1 MQKDIVLRAFLK
13 KNMKLPELFEEKM
26 RRLLGE
32 DFSEYEKHLDDPAYY
47 GIRVNTLKISVEDFL
62 KICPFHVTKVPWTDN
77 GFYVD
82 REEKPSKHPYYHAGL
97 YYIQEPSAMTPA
109 SYLPVEPETVCLIC
123 VGHQVE
129 SLQNLEQS

>member
-47 GIRVNTLKISVEDFL
+47 GIRVNTLKISVDHQNIHIIML
-62 KICPFHVTKVPWTDN
+62 D
-77 GFYVD
+77 
-82 REEKPSKHPYYHAGL
+82 
-97 YYIQEPSAMTPA
+97 YII
-109 SYLPVEPETVCLIC
+109 YRN
-123 VGHQVE
+123 QVR
-129 SLQNLEQS
+129 

>member
-1 MQKDIVLRAFLK
+1 MLRAFLK

-82 REEKPSKHPYYHAGL
+82 REDNHQNIHIIML
-97 YYIQEPSAMTPA
+97 DYII
-109 SYLPVEPETVCLIC
+109 YRN
-123 VGHQVE
+123 QVR
-129 SLQNLEQS
+129 

>member
-1 MQKDIVLRAFLK
+1 
-13 KNMKLPELFEEKM
+13 MKLPELFEEKM

-82 REEKPSKHPYYHAGL
+82 REEKPSKHPYYHAVL
-97 YYIQEPSAMTPA
+97 YTGTKCDDTSFLPA
-109 SYLPVEPETVCLIC
+109 RRTGRPCA
-123 VGHQVE
+123 
-129 SLQNLEQS
+129 

>member
-47 GIRVNTLKISVEDFL
+47 GIRVNTLKDLSGRLFEDLSVSCDESAL
-62 KICPFHVTKVPWTDN
+62 
-77 GFYVD
+77 D
-82 REEKPSKHPYYHAGL
+82 R
-97 YYIQEPSAMTPA
+97 
-109 SYLPVEPETVCLIC
+109 
-123 VGHQVE
+123 
-129 SLQNLEQS
+129 

>member
-82 REEKPSKHPYYHAGL
+82 RERKTIQNIHIIML
-97 YYIQEPSAMTPA
+97 DYIIYRTKCDDTA
-109 SYLPVEPETVCLIC
+109 STCP
-123 VGHQVE
+123 
-129 SLQNLEQS
+129 

>member
-47 GIRVNTLKISVEDFL
+47 GIRVNTLKISVEDFFEDL
-62 KICPFHVTKVPWTDN
+62 SVSCDESAL
-77 GFYVD
+77 D
-82 REEKPSKHPYYHAGL
+82 R
-97 YYIQEPSAMTPA
+97 
-109 SYLPVEPETVCLIC
+109 
-123 VGHQVE
+123 
-129 SLQNLEQS
+129 